1 MVLKPRLPAI
11 RALHI
16 ATLCRDHIINDF
28 ILSVAIGT
36 NQPHLCLCLL
46 CFLHRMLCSLC
57 RKVIFASPPS
67 RYSIESRMML
77 GHNRHVEAGARVIEL
92 ENVAYSY
99 GGGELLSDISVKL
112 APGSFHFLTGP
123 SGAGKTTLLKLC
135 YGALLPSAG
144 YIRLFQTDVRSLER
158 DDVAQLRRKI
168 GVVHQN
174 VQFLDHLSVT
184 DNVALPL
191 TVSGRQAEVAG
202 NDLPE
207 LMNWVGL
214 TNRADA
220 KPPELSGGERQR
232 AALARAVIMSP
243 DIVLA
248 DEPTGNIDWE
258 MSQRL
263 LTLLVELNRM
273 GKTVLIATHDLSLI
287 RAAKAQVQAR
297 VLRISNRRVQ
307 LAGADL

>member
-1 MVLKPRLPAI
+1 M
-11 RALHI
+11 
-16 ATLCRDHIINDF
+16 
-28 ILSVAIGT
+28 
-36 NQPHLCLCLL
+36 
-46 CFLHRMLCSLC
+46 
-57 RKVIFASPPS
+57 
-67 RYSIESRMML
+67 
-77 GHNRHVEAGARVIEL
+77 IEL

-135 YGALLPSAG
+135 YGALLPTSG
-144 YIRLFQTDVRSLER
+144 LVRLFDRDVRSLQR
-158 DDVAQLRRKI
+158 DDIAKVRRRV
-168 GVVHQN
+168 GVVHQD
-174 VQFLDHLSVT
+174 VQFLDHLPVS

-191 TVSGRQAEVAG
+191 TVSGRQADTANG
-202 NDLPE
+202 DLEE
-207 LMNWVGL
+207 LMTWVGL
-214 TNRADA
+214 TQRATA
-220 KPPELSGGERQR
+220 LPPELSGGERQR

-243 DIVLA
+243 DVVLA
-248 DEPTGNIDWE
+248 DEPTGNVDWD

-263 LTLLVELNRM
+263 LTLLVELNKM